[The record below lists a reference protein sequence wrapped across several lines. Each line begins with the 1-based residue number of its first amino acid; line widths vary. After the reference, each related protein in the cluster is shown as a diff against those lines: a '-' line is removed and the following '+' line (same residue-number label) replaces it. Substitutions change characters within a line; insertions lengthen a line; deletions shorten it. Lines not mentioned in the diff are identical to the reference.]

1 MPGAQPSG
9 LREFVRAR
17 GYHSL
22 YFLRVQPGEPIKI
35 GITHD
40 PASRLSALQNANWR
54 PVSFDRLWWLPGHPI
69 AARIE
74 AALKLQFLPST
85 SAASGSPSTPLR
97 PASSWKRQSSGSA
110 PGGSPRRGSSTASPT
125 GRGSGTRQR
134 RSSDRPASTSR
145 SPTGGSAAG
154 AKRAQSDKPL
164 NSRVPPGA
172 IRMRERSARG
182 FPSGVGKIGHFVS
195 LRACAQ
201 AGLSS
206 ARGATHLKRNRPRG
220 PFRQR

>member
-1 MPGAQPSG
+1 MPVAQPSG

-74 AALKLQFLPST
+74 AALKLQFLPQHIRGEWFAIDPAEAGEFVEET
-85 SAASGSPSTPLR
+85 IERLR
-97 PASSWKRQSSGSA
+97 TWGITQAKIEQRFAQWERQRFSA
-110 PGGSPRRGSSTASPT
+110 PEIVKPPSVREPKPDRRRRGWRNA
-125 GRGSGTRQR
+125 
-134 RSSDRPASTSR
+134 
-145 SPTGGSAAG
+145 
-154 AKRAQSDKPL
+154 
-164 NSRVPPGA
+164 NV
-172 IRMRERSARG
+172 AR
-182 FPSGVGKIGHFVS
+182 
-195 LRACAQ
+195 
-201 AGLSS
+201 
-206 ARGATHLKRNRPRG
+206 
-220 PFRQR
+220 